1 MPCPHMEI
9 NIVKRAE
16 GQSAVN
22 AAAYQTGEKLYS
34 ERDRRYM
41 YNGTKEEL
49 IMKEILLPPHAPPEF
64 ADRKTLW
71 NSVEA
76 AEKNWNS
83 QLARRM
89 KITLPKEL
97 SMEDNIA
104 LAKEYCQKE
113 FVSKGMIADFAIH
126 DPDPPNHN
134 PHFHVLLTI
143 RPLDE
148 NGKWAPKA
156 HKEYLLDQDGNRI
169 RGPDGKFKTRKVT
182 TVDWNERRKAEIWRH
197 DWEILQ
203 NEYLERAGRQERVS
217 MKSYERQGIDKIPTV
232 HMGPAVAALEKKGI
246 RTDVGDLNRE
256 IKVTNRLIRSLRD
269 TIRKLTSWLVDIR
282 QAIREIEME
291 PEEVY
296 LVDLLGQKFD
306 QRANERFLTWRN
318 RHAAGRAG
326 LADLNRFAVI
336 VNYMQQNRV
345 LTIEDLDGRLTSIC
359 DRQHTL
365 RDGIRKDT
373 KRMAEIEKIQAT
385 ARRRAELDPIH
396 DKYRKTY
403 IGKSLYQKRH
413 KAELEEW
420 NRCNR
425 FIRARFP
432 DGKCDLRTLS
442 DEHSRLS
449 AEMELKNEQ
458 LQPILEE
465 LDMLRDI
472 QWLVKDLLPELEP
485 EKTELSP
492 EKKEEKRQSLTPG
505 KDEKRE
511 SVMGRLQEKKA
522 FVQEREEQRAGKVQ
536 HPKKKHHN
544 ISIE

>member
-113 FVSKGMIADFAIH
+113 FVSKGMIADLAIH

-182 TVDWNERRKAEIWRH
+182 TVDWNDRRKAEIWRH

-326 LADLNRFAVI
+326 LADLKRFAVI

-492 EKKEEKRQSLTPG
+492 EKKEKKRQLLTPG
-505 KDEKRE
+505 KDKKRE